1 MRGGKKERILP
12 FIKKQ
17 LVSCK
22 TRGRSVN
29 SKALLPSPYAGS
41 VCSQLPVMVETPG
54 LLFSLNTL
62 MIREDTPFSEPSQ
75 RPANPTPK
83 TLLPQSLIPISC
95 AHVHPF
101 G

>member
-41 VCSQLPVMVETPG
+41 VCSQLSVMVETPG

-62 MIREDTPFSEPSQ
+62 MIREDTPSQNPPSAQ
-75 RPANPTPK
+75 PIQHPK
-83 TLLPQSLIPISC
+83 HFFPS
-95 AHVHPF
+95 H
-101 G
+101 